1 MMQLKRLCCVI
12 FMLGIGLGFS
22 LGSPLITHN
31 QDYSI
36 PVTKRIISHK
46 NLTILSK
53 STECGPCGW
62 IHYRDGNRNEFT
74 ASDVTENIL

>member
-1 MMQLKRLCCVI
+1 MQLKGLIFVT

-31 QDYSI
+31 QDYSV
-36 PVTKRIISHK
+36 P
-46 NLTILSK
+46 

-62 IHYRDGNRNEFT
+62 IHYRDGNRNAFT